1 MHGDVVEDKMGG
13 WDESVMMVSSN
24 QKKVFR
30 DLPTVGVR
38 IKNSRESHLGEV
50 DDGAQGPRRGHQVA
64 DYGLNMEDAV

>member
-1 MHGDVVEDKMGG
+1 MGTWSKMGG

-24 QKKVFR
+24 QKKVSR